1 MQMLLASVSVQGK
14 NELLSSPSANGLC
27 SGFLESTVDVNR
39 VCYAHCKQDFTRPSK
54 ADGSDSLCL
63 PALCW
68 ALQAEQDT
76 RLCEPCSTRG
86 SRVPTWHSPACHQVP
101 SVAAPATCLS
111 LLSLQARYP
120 HLISRVRGRG
130 TFCSFDTPNDATRNK
145 LITIARN
152 KGKKLGVCG

>member
-1 MQMLLASVSVQGK
+1 MLVPKSI
-14 NELLSSPSANGLC
+14 LLDP
-27 SGFLESTVDVNR
+27 
-39 VCYAHCKQDFTRPSK
+39 AH
-54 ADGSDSLCL
+54 GSDSFSL

-76 RLCEPCSTRG
+76 RPCEVLCTPVEQGG
-86 SRVPTWHSPACHQVP
+86 SRISTWHSQPCHQVS
-101 SVAAPATCLS
+101 SVAAAAMCLS

-152 KGKKLGVCG
+152 KGKKLCVDELRVTNSFHMWRQCFTFSFSYCVWVF

>member
-1 MQMLLASVSVQGK
+1 MLVPK
-14 NELLSSPSANGLC
+14 NILPDPSH
-27 SGFLESTVDVNR
+27 R
-39 VCYAHCKQDFTRPSK
+39 
-54 ADGSDSLCL
+54 SDSLCL

-68 ALQAEQDT
+68 ALQAGQDT
-76 RLCEPCSTRG
+76 RPCEPCSTPAEPGG
-86 SRVPTWHSPACHQVP
+86 SRFHLAQPGCHQVP
-101 SVAAPATCLS
+101 SVAAPAMCLS

-152 KGKKLGVCG
+152 KGKKLCVDKLHMWHSQWHSDVKVIVVMLHIFHIVYEHFSIRGQQ